1 MIFPG
6 RASLAC
12 TAHPC
17 PLAICPAPGTSS
29 RPPRSPARQRPPT
42 APPCPAATEAELQ
55 RVRLRQAAGSQR
67 KKTNQKPNIAGL
79 RKQKQMS
86 CLKRCSDLR
95 PVEI

>member
-6 RASLAC
+6 RARLAC

-29 RPPRSPARQRPPT
+29 RPPRSSARQRPPT

-67 KKTNQKPNIAGL
+67 KKQIKSQTLEG
-79 RKQKQMS
+79 
-86 CLKRCSDLR
+86 
-95 PVEI
+95 